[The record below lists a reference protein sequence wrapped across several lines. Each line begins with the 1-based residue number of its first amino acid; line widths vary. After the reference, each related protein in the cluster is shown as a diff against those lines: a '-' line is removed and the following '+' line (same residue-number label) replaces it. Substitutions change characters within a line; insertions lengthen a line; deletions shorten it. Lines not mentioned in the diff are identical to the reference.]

1 MTTIKGADKMSPPLF
16 VPYKARKQHL
26 LAKRFGSCRIFSYL
40 RSM

>member
-16 VPYKARKQHL
+16 VPYKTRKQHL
-26 LAKRFGSCRIFSYL
+26 LVKRFGSCGIFSYL